1 MPTSQLTRNL
11 RDGEL
16 TLRDGDG
23 ASLTVVLD
31 DGDLSWTETV
41 NTIEVLDRGSIAAG
55 HTRPGDE
62 ASVELSFTAKWTVL
76 AGAGDALGLYEMLS
90 FSRDGLVSTSAGG
103 EQQTLSL
110 EFRVADPAGG
120 TGETVTFAKVY
131 RQSLTMSEGEDANR
145 IAFAGRSFETR
156 PAVAAAA

>member
-1 MPTSQLTRNL
+1 MPSHLTRNL

-16 TLRDGDG
+16 TIRDGAD

-31 DGDLSWTETV
+31 DGDLSWTETL

-55 HTRPGDE
+55 HTRPGPE

-76 AGAGDALGLYEMLS
+76 AGGSGDPMGLYETLS
-90 FSRDGLVSTSAGG
+90 FARDGLVSTSAAG
-103 EQQTLSL
+103 EQQTLTL

-120 TGETVTFAKVY
+120 GAETVTFEKVY

-145 IAFAGRSFETR
+145 IAFAGRAFTPR
-156 PAVAAAA
+156 PAVS